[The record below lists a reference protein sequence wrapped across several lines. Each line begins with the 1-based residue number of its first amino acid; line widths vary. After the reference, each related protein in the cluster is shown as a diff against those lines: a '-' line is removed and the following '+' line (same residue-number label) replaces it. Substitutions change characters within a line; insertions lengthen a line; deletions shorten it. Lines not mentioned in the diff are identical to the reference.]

1 MRTFIILAAAAALS
15 LGACKKAEK
24 KKKADPSAAKTT
36 EKAGAEKE
44 KAPEPGAELTVTS
57 KSPEAVAAFEKGRDL
72 VDNLRAMD
80 ATEHFKK
87 AIELDADFALAHAYL
102 GRGIPGAEGAAELE
116 KAVALAAALPDA
128 EKTVIQAMHLQRT
141 GDAAGAT
148 AAWKKAAELAPGDWR
163 LQVNLGNEANRQG
176 RSADAVPYLEKARE
190 IKPDLALVHNGLA
203 YAYAGQ
209 AKWDEA
215 IAAAQKQAELLPKEP
230 NPQDTL
236 GEMYL
241 RAGKFDEAEKAFQA
255 ALTVEPKF
263 GLAWQG
269 IALAR
274 GYRGDLKGALEA
286 VDKGLAGTPPQFRGD
301 ALLDGAWLKL
311 AAGDSKG
318 ALADLAAVEK
328 DPAMQ
333 KTPVYTVAAITR
345 GHMLEELGK
354 HADAVKAYAVGLER
368 AQSLP
373 GEGKTEATTAHAI
386 GLLRTAALTGK
397 PAADADKLVAG
408 LEANASAAPEDAQLQ
423 SIVAWGH
430 GLAAWAKGDAKA
442 AAAEMSKCVAT
453 FVPCR
458 YDLALAQRKAG
469 DAAAADA
476 TAKEIAATPM
486 RDVGALYFTTKL
498 APKK

>member
-1 MRTFIILAAAAALS
+1 MIFAAVAALAMP
-15 LGACKKAEK
+15 ACKKADK

-44 KAPEPGAELTVTS
+44 KKAAEPGAVLTVTS

-80 ATEHFKK
+80 AMEHFKK
-87 AIELDADFALAHAYL
+87 AIELDADFAQAHAYL
-102 GRGIPGAEGAAELE
+102 GRATPGADGAAELE
-116 KAVALAAALPDA
+116 KAVALAAALPEA
-128 EKTVIQAMHLQRT
+128 EKTVIQAMHLQRN
-141 GDAAGAT
+141 GDAAGAM
-148 AAWKKAAELAPGDWR
+148 AAWKKAAELAPGEWR
-163 LQVNLGNEANRQG
+163 LQLNLGTEANRLG
-176 RSADAVPYLEKARE
+176 RYADAVPLIEKARE
-190 IKPDLALVHNGLA
+190 IKPDLAVVHNGLA

-236 GEMYL
+236 GEIYL

-255 ALTVEPKF
+255 ALTIEPKF

-269 IALAR
+269 VALAR
-274 GYRGDLKGALEA
+274 GYRGDMKGALEA
-286 VDKGLAGTPPQFRGD
+286 IDKGVAGAPPQFRGD
-301 ALLDGAWLKL
+301 GLIDGAWLKL

-328 DPAMQ
+328 DAALKTTPAP
-333 KTPVYTVAAITR
+333 TFAAMDR
-345 GHMLEELGK
+345 GHMLEEMGK
-354 HADAVKAYAVGLER
+354 HADAAKAYAVGLER
-368 AQSLP
+368 SQSLP
-373 GEGKTEATTAHAI
+373 GQGKGEAAEA
-386 GLLRTAALTGK
+386 AALGALRSAALAGK
-397 PAADADKLVAG
+397 PAADADKRLAEI
-408 LEANASAAPEDAQLQ
+408 EARAASLADDVPAQSRL
-423 SIVAWGH
+423 AWAR

-442 AAAEMSKCVAT
+442 AAAEMSKCITT

-458 YDLALAQRKAG
+458 YDLAMAQRKAG

-476 TAKEIAATPM
+476 TEKEIAATPM
-486 RDVGALYFTTKL
+486 RDMAALYFASKL
-498 APKK
+498 AKK